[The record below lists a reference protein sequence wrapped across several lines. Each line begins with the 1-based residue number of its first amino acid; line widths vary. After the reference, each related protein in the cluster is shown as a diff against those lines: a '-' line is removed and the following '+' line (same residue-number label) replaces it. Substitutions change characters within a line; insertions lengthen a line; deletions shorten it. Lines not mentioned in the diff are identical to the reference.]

1 MPVFRNFSV
10 LCVAEPVKS
19 GTNSKVWMKEE
30 MQCRFFCCAI
40 KGMAERM
47 CLQADGS
54 PDVCPGIFCLMEAF
68 RFIRQIKPSMEN
80 FGLEEIYE

>member
-1 MPVFRNFSV
+1 
-10 LCVAEPVKS
+10 
-19 GTNSKVWMKEE
+19 
-30 MQCRFFCCAI
+30 
-40 KGMAERM
+40 M